1 MGEIRL
7 AAEGDIPRIGQL
19 LMQVAKVHSD
29 IRPDI
34 FKPGLR
40 KYDDEA
46 LRAILKDESRPIF
59 VYDEGEGALGYAFCE
74 MQSFGDANL
83 QKRKSLYI
91 DDLCVDERARGKG
104 IGRQLYQHVC
114 AWAKTQGC
122 YDLTL
127 NVWEGNDGARR
138 FYESMGM
145 RVLKTGMETI
155 L

>member
-1 MGEIRL
+1 MGEIRF
-7 AAEGDIPRIGQL
+7 ATEKDIPRIGVL

-40 KYDDEA
+40 KYDDAA
-46 LRAILKDESRPIF
+46 LREILKDESRPIF
-59 VYDEGEGALGYAFCE
+59 VYDEGEGTVGYAFCE
-74 MQSFGDANL
+74 MQNYGDANL
-83 QKRKSLYI
+83 QKRKTLYI

-104 IGRQLYQHVC
+104 IGRRLYLHVC
-114 AWAKTQGC
+114 EWARAQGC

>member
-83 QKRKSLYI
+83 QNRKSLYI

-114 AWAKTQGC
+114 AWAKAQGC